1 MQSRATSTSSA
12 GERSVEQVVSD
23 LQSQFQE
30 IKARYAKNPSWQSRS
45 NRQIRTLLYT
55 ALATEYPDYHTA
67 TEIDCRLPDDNSC
80 CERFVSLLNRI
91 KSQCR
96 SRLSIKLANWLMLIA
111 ANGPK
116 FGEVDWLAILE
127 LWKCATRVTRVT
139 PASGIIKLVRTA
151 PVALPWGV
159 RLRNRGAPRAVGYG
173 NQGRPY
179 EIKMAAPHAEA
190 GTKPHGLRRL

>member
-1 MQSRATSTSSA
+1 MWTD

-45 NRQIRTLLYT
+45 NKQIRTLLYT

-67 TEIDCRLPDDNSC
+67 TEIDCGLPDDNSC

-91 KSQCR
+91 KSKCR

-116 FGEVDWLAILE
+116 AGEVDWLAILE
-127 LWKCATRVTRVT
+127 LWKSNSARGRYDRAWRVDQT
-139 PASGIIKLVRTA
+139 
-151 PVALPWGV
+151 PVADELQ
-159 RLRNRGAPRAVGYG
+159 NDFD
-173 NQGRPY
+173 
-179 EIKMAAPHAEA
+179 AAAE
-190 GTKPHGLRRL
+190 